1 MRLDADA
8 VRLVLK
14 ETTDLARRPR
24 KDITLF
30 LVLISLVRIIVEVVR
45 VIVDVAKVV

>member
-14 ETTDLARRPR
+14 ETAELARRPR
-24 KDITLF
+24 KDKTQF
-30 LVLISLVRIIVEVVR
+30 VALISLVRIIVEVVR
-45 VIVDVAKVV
+45 IIVDVAKVV